1 MIQVQTLRFIFSIV
15 PVKELGAVKG
25 LKRFVCFYKDT
36 EVKIRWVKNILDP
49 MLRCLLGF
57 DVVEGCE
64 IICRKHWLLKVMLK
78 RSWKYQ
84 HETFHVVHI
93 CWRCSPKLVI
103 FLKSIFFEVILL
115 TGVSFGLLWD
125 VVFRCLWGPDW
136 IWSSTLDAHRICCRL
151 SAWCAQPC
159 VWWGNVQMYLPT
171 CGVLNALPWR
181 SFMW

>member
-25 LKRFVCFYKDT
+25 LKRLVCFYKDT

-78 RSWKYQ
+78 RS
-84 HETFHVVHI
+84 
-93 CWRCSPKLVI
+93 
-103 FLKSIFFEVILL
+103 
-115 TGVSFGLLWD
+115 
-125 VVFRCLWGPDW
+125 
-136 IWSSTLDAHRICCRL
+136 
-151 SAWCAQPC
+151 
-159 VWWGNVQMYLPT
+159 
-171 CGVLNALPWR
+171 
-181 SFMW
+181 